1 MTGSSSDTIGDAS
14 GETGEET
21 GGHPT
26 TTLNDV
32 VHQRVRLGIL
42 TVLQETQRAD
52 FGYLKSALE
61 LTDGNLGRHIEILE
75 KEGLVASTKGYQG
88 RRPRTWVEIT
98 ADGRRA
104 LATEM
109 KALKRLLTRFEHSQE
124 PSAQD

>member
-1 MTGSSSDTIGDAS
+1 MTGSGSDTIGDA
-14 GETGEET
+14 GGET

-75 KEGLVASTKGYQG
+75 KQGLVATTKGYQG

-98 ADGRRA
+98 AEGRRA
-104 LATEM
+104 LAAEM
-109 KALKRLLTRFEHSQE
+109 KALKRLLTRFEHSE
-124 PSAQD
+124 KPPAQD

>member
-1 MTGSSSDTIGDAS
+1 MTGASSETSVDA
-14 GETGEET
+14 GEEG

-75 KEGLVASTKGYQG
+75 KQGLVATTKGYQG

-104 LATEM
+104 LAVEM
-109 KALKRLLTRFEHSQE
+109 KALKRLLTRFENSE
-124 PSAQD
+124 ESAGSD